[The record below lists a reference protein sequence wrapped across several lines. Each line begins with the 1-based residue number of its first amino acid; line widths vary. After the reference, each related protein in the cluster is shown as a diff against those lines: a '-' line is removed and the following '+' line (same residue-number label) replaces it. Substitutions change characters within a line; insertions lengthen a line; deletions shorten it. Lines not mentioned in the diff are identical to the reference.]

1 METIGIF
8 IGPHFY
14 GKCWDEKNK
23 ETRGIGGSELWAIEL
38 ADEFARSGDKVYIFG
53 VPEYEHECSNG
64 VVYKRYENFFSTIE
78 NIKFD
83 RIIMSRRV
91 DAIYD
96 TIPCDNIYLMCHDCV
111 IVSAINKDS
120 LRLSKINKIF
130 QQSTYQKEILKSRY
144 GLNDSVFARTYQGID
159 VESYL
164 HVDDS
169 KKKNKTLLSQGKVRG
184 IEWVIKNVFPL
195 IKAEVPDFEIDLCG
209 YASDYEE
216 DIYKQEGINILG
228 SLTKDELIA
237 RQKESKIWIYPNY
250 GIESTGEQCGETF
263 SITTIENAMARC
275 ACILG
280 DWGPWHTTLEGY
292 KYFVGNDLYE
302 NILTPMK
309 QENWGKFAR
318 EIADMAIKCL
328 KDEEYRLKLV
338 EDSYNIA
345 KKYTWKFVADS
356 FREEWEKER
365 KAVKNDELK
374 TMLCCIGR
382 LENQYIREYV
392 EYYKNL
398 GVSNICLFDNNYDGE
413 DDFRDVIGDY
423 IDSGFVILKDYRN
436 RKVCQLDA
444 YNECY
449 SIYGN
454 EYDWIAFFDIDEFM
468 FIHGNNTIN
477 EYLSQKEFS
486 NYDMIHI
493 NWLLLGD
500 GDVLKNDGS
509 PLLQRITKPLD
520 INLQTQY
527 SFPDNFHVK
536 SIIRGGL
543 KKVIWNQT
551 SHTPTNDIKCCDA
564 SGDKCRCNSPFT
576 PYDFRKAGLL
586 HFTTKT
592 AEEFAIKVKRGFPDG
607 NPTTKEQMIES
618 FFKRNKVTKE
628 KIQIF
633 NDILGVDM
641 SHLLPYEGEKNKDIQ
656 IYSLCY
662 SKKNFKFLNDSVI
675 TPLQVGAAN
684 GTNVCE
690 LKDNIGDN
698 ISDKNYFYIEN
709 TGTYW
714 IWKNVTGAKY
724 KGQMQYRRPLDG
736 VNENLDFDDVFSR
749 YKVITCEPFNH
760 PANSQ
765 PTNENPM
772 FIPAMTVEQG
782 YAFSNCIDDLRVIEM
797 VIELYYPEY
806 KESYIKYIK
815 NGENLYYSNGFI
827 MKSEDFDKYCEFLF
841 DCLDKYQQFVDV
853 STPQKLMERVVYNME
868 VGKYPKHMSPETRT
882 KEGIR
887 WQMSIGGFLSERLWT
902 LWLLHNFKDEEIMKL
917 PYNKM
922 EENMYT

>member
-1 METIGIF
+1 ME
-8 IGPHFY
+8 
-14 GKCWDEKNK
+14 
-23 ETRGIGGSELWAIEL
+23 
-38 ADEFARSGDKVYIFG
+38 
-53 VPEYEHECSNG
+53 
-64 VVYKRYENFFSTIE
+64 
-78 NIKFD
+78 KF
-83 RIIMSRRV
+83 
-91 DAIYD
+91 
-96 TIPCDNIYLMCHDCV
+96 L
-111 IVSAINKDS
+111 
-120 LRLSKINKIF
+120 
-130 QQSTYQKEILKSRY
+130 
-144 GLNDSVFARTYQGID
+144 
-159 VESYL
+159 
-164 HVDDS
+164 
-169 KKKNKTLLSQGKVRG
+169 KTL
-184 IEWVIKNVFPL
+184 I
-195 IKAEVPDFEIDLCG
+195 
-209 YASDYEE
+209 
-216 DIYKQEGINILG
+216 
-228 SLTKDELIA
+228 
-237 RQKESKIWIYPNY
+237 
-250 GIESTGEQCGETF
+250 
-263 SITTIENAMARC
+263 
-275 ACILG
+275 
-280 DWGPWHTTLEGY
+280 
-292 KYFVGNDLYE
+292 
-302 NILTPMK
+302 
-309 QENWGKFAR
+309 
-318 EIADMAIKCL
+318 
-328 KDEEYRLKLV
+328 
-338 EDSYNIA
+338 
-345 KKYTWKFVADS
+345 
-356 FREEWEKER
+356 
-365 KAVKNDELK
+365 
-374 TMLCCIGR
+374 CCIGR

-392 EYYKNL
+392 EWYKNL
-398 GVSNICLFDNNYDGE
+398 GITNICLFDNNYDGE

-468 FIHGNNTIN
+468 FIHGNNTISD
-477 EYLSQKEFS
+477 YLSMTEF
-486 NYDMIHI
+486 NDYDMIHI
-493 NWLLLGD
+493 NWMLFGD
-500 GDVLKNDGS
+500 GDVLKNDGRQ
-509 PLLQRITKPLD
+509 LLQRIVKPLD
-520 INLQTQY
+520 INIQTQY
-527 SFPDNFHVK
+527 NFPDNFHVK

-564 SGDKCRCNSPFT
+564 SGGKCRCNSPFT

-641 SHLLPYEGEKNKDIQ
+641 SHLLPYENEKNKDIQ

-709 TGTYW
+709 TGIYW
-714 IWKNVTGAKY
+714 IWKNVKDAKY
-724 KGQMQYRRPLDG
+724 KGQMQYRRPLEG
-736 VNENLDFDDVFSR
+736 VNENMDFNEVFSK

-765 PTNENPM
+765 PTKENPM
-772 FIPAMTVEQG
+772 FIPAMTVEEG
-782 YAFSNCIDDLRVIEM
+782 YAFSNCVDDLKIIEM

-806 KESYIKYIK
+806 KDSYNKFIK

-827 MKSEDFDKYCEFLF
+827 MKTDDYDRYCEFLF

-853 STPQKLMERVVYNME
+853 STPHRLRDRVVYHME
-868 VGKYPKHMSPETRT
+868 VGKYPKHMDPQSRSE
-882 KEGIR
+882 EAIR
-887 WQMSIGGFLSERLWT
+887 WQMSIGGFLSERIWT